1 MDDDAAQMIA
11 SGGNRLFYHT
21 WKKDDG
27 VHFYEIDFLIASN
40 AKIVPM
46 EIKSSNVN
54 THKSISDFCK
64 SVLRRCSGR
73 TFFCRNLSGAF
84 FDMPDSQEVCMGRK
98 FDDLSLEE
106 KIAHFDGKRRA
117 GGHH

>member
-1 MDDDAAQMIA
+1 MQIDKCSIEDNNAGK
-11 SGGNRLFYHT
+11 SET
-21 WKKDDG
+21 SKDKG
-27 VHFYEIDFLIASN
+27 V
-40 AKIVPM
+40 
-46 EIKSSNVN
+46 
-54 THKSISDFCK
+54 
-64 SVLRRCSGR
+64 RQ
-73 TFFCRNLSGAF
+73 RNLSGAF